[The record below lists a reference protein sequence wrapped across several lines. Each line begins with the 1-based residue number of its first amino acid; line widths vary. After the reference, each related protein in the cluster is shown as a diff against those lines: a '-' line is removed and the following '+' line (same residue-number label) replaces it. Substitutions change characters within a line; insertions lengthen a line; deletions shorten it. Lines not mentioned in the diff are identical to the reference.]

1 MVPGLLLAPVDEAA
15 VTLSPND
22 EDVLL
27 GGVAMWRRV
36 ADAIRLDIVGG
47 KLARGDRLPGET
59 TLATRFDVNRHTV
72 RRALTALK
80 SDGVVSAE
88 QGRGWFVAEARRLS
102 YRIGKRTRF
111 SEGLAGQ
118 ARNLERK
125 LLATSTEAAGANVA
139 RALKIKPGMA
149 TLRLETLSLADG
161 RPLSRATSWLDKHR
175 FAGFAEAF
183 ERTRSVTAAF
193 RALGVADYSRTAT
206 HISARHADAEET
218 KLLRLAPGAILLV
231 SESIDADPEGRPL
244 QYALSRFP
252 ADRME
257 LIV

>member
-1 MVPGLLLAPVDEAA
+1 MTMAA
-15 VTLSPND
+15 D
-22 EDVLL
+22 DDVLL

-47 KLARGDRLPGET
+47 KLVRGDRLPGET
-59 TLATRFDVNRHTV
+59 SLATRFHVNRHTV
-72 RRALTALK
+72 RRALAAL
-80 SDGVVSAE
+80 DAEGVVRPE

-118 ARNLERK
+118 SRNLERR
-125 LLATSTEAAGANVA
+125 LLDSLTEPASANVA
-139 RALKIKPGMA
+139 RALRIKPGVM
-149 TLRLETLSLADG
+149 TIRLETLSIADG
-161 RPLSRATSWLDKHR
+161 RPLSRATSWLEQRR
-175 FAGFAEAF
+175 FADFPAVF
-183 ERTRSVTAAF
+183 ERARSVTAAF
-193 RALGVADYSRTAT
+193 RSFGVPDYSRAAT

-218 KLLRLAPGAILLV
+218 RLLRLAPGAILLV
-231 SESIDADPEGRPL
+231 SESIDADPEGRPI

>member
-1 MVPGLLLAPVDEAA
+1 M
-15 VTLSPND
+15 
-22 EDVLL
+22 
-27 GGVAMWRRV
+27 
-36 ADAIRLDIVGG
+36 
-47 KLARGDRLPGET
+47 
-59 TLATRFDVNRHTV
+59 
-72 RRALTALK
+72 ALM
-80 SDGVVSAE
+80 SEGVVRSE

-118 ARNLERK
+118 ARDLERK
-125 LLATSTEAAGANVA
+125 LLSTSHEPASAVVS
-139 RALKIKPGMA
+139 RALKTRPGTM
-149 TLRLETLSLADG
+149 TLRLETLSVADG
-161 RPLSRATSWLDKHR
+161 RPLSRATSWLDQRR
-175 FAGFAEAF
+175 FAGFADAF

-193 RALGVADYSRTAT
+193 RALGVPDYSRLAT

-218 KLLRLAPGAILLV
+218 KLLRIAPGAILLV
-231 SESIDADPEGRPL
+231 SESIDADADGRPI

>member
-1 MVPGLLLAPVDEAA
+1 MTIA
-15 VTLSPND
+15 SR
-22 EDVLL
+22 EDDALF

-47 KLARGDRLPGET
+47 KLVRGDKLPGET
-59 TLATRFDVNRHTV
+59 TLAARFAVNRHTV
-72 RRALTALK
+72 RRALGALEAEG
-80 SDGVVSAE
+80 GVRAE

-118 ARNLERK
+118 ARSLERK
-125 LLATSTEAAGANVA
+125 LLAVTPEPANATVA
-139 RALKIKPGMA
+139 RALKIKPGAM
-149 TLRLETLSLADG
+149 TLKVDTLSSADS
-161 RPLSRATSWLDKHR
+161 RPLSRATSWLDQRR
-175 FAGFAEAF
+175 FAGFPEAF
-183 ERTRSVTAAF
+183 EKARSVTAAF
-193 RALGVADYSRTAT
+193 RALGIADYSRAAT

-231 SESIDADPEGRPL
+231 SESIDADAEGRPI